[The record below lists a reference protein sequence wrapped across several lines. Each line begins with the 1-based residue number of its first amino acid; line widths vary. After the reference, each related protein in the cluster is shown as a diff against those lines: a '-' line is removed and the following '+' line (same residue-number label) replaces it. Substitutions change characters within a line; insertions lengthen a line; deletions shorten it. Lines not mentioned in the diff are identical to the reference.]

1 MSLLDGYD
9 EIAIQQ
15 SISEFRKEFAGVLS
29 TIMRKIDNMEIEL
42 NELRNQMHDKMD
54 RKTDRG
60 EFNDRYFELSSEIL
74 AVDNKISDL
83 KRDLKM

>member
-54 RKTDRG
+54 RG
-60 EFNDRYFELSSEIL
+60 EFNDRYFDLSSKIL
-74 AVDNKISDL
+74 AVDSKISDL